1 MQNQNRRII
10 PYLLFIIICYSFAS
24 CLSLKNSTSKSGKNN
39 YESFYV
45 GEEGNQYF
53 IKPISFIISQSDELI
68 LVDFTFRFKNEI
80 KDSAI
85 INFSIVGPTIYKN
98 IDQLILANNLMS
110 IKTSYVKP
118 IFHEKNGKN
127 YVSRFTAKIP
137 LSELKEIYNDN
148 EWKFELTTKDVVLK
162 LSPSNKTK
170 KIIKNLKENV
180 FVIM

>member
-1 MQNQNRRII
+1 MCNQKKRII
-10 PYLLFIIICYSFAS
+10 LYLPLIIICFSFIS
-24 CLSLKNSTSKSGKNN
+24 CLSLKNSTSKSGKKN

-53 IKPISFIISQSDELI
+53 IKPISFINSQTDELI

-98 IDQLILANNLMS
+98 IDQLILSNKLMS
-110 IKTSYVKP
+110 IKSSNVMP

-137 LSELKEIYNDN
+137 LSELKDIYNNN
-148 EWKFELTTKDVVLK
+148 EWIFELITKELVLK
-162 LSPSNKTK
+162 LTPLNKTK
-170 KIIKNLKENV
+170 KIIKNLKENI